1 MLENLNIKKLLKAL
15 DLKKVLKTVCSL
27 GGTGKQTGRFYRGE
41 HFENCDVLN
50 HVFDI

>member
-27 GGTGKQTGRFYRGE
+27 GDTRKINLEILQRRA
-41 HFENCDVLN
+41 LSKL
-50 HVFDI
+50 